1 MPVYC
6 RNVVGRIV
14 SLLPARAGSNP
25 RPPAAGRCLVHVGCT
40 APLALYCSRVCGCA
54 ATDVLRDAASS
65 SRSQHPS
72 SCTWLRSCL
81 ACNSVSGC
89 VRESPGSAPRVVTQL
104 VTHQPGGRGTE
115 SLVGTAPAAPPPA
128 SAMRAG
134 LGGGVP
140 TGAVAATRAL
150 HVFGT
155 VVLGAHSGREQ
166 GVVQVP
172 RIGRSRVE
180 LERHANLRRI
190 TGALPDKTRS
200 ARTNQR
206 CLMMTFQGLTAS

>member
-1 MPVYC
+1 VLHTSG
-6 RNVVGRIV
+6 VVV
-14 SLLPARAGSNP
+14 SKEMLESRSSAPSIAARRSWSARGALS
-25 RPPAAGRCLVHVGCT
+25 
-40 APLALYCSRVCGCA
+40 PLAL
-54 ATDVLRDAASS
+54 ASS

-72 SCTWLRSCL
+72 SCTWLTSCL

-89 VRESPGSAPRVVTQL
+89 VRQCPGSAPRVVTQL

-115 SLVGTAPAAPPPA
+115 SLVGTAPAAPPPTN
-128 SAMRAG
+128 AMRAG
-134 LGGGVP
+134 LGCGVP

-155 VVLGAHSGREQ
+155 VVLGAHSGREL

-180 LERHANLRRI
+180 RGERHGNLRII
-190 TGALPDKTRS
+190 TGST
-200 ARTNQR
+200 
-206 CLMMTFQGLTAS
+206 

>member
-1 MPVYC
+1 MNRREAKDLRGRLPIDVVVAELVGVAGLEPV
-6 RNVVGRIV
+6 
-14 SLLPARAGSNP
+14 
-25 RPPAAGRCLVHVGCT
+25 
-40 APLALYCSRVCGCA
+40 
-54 ATDVLRDAASS
+54 ASS

-72 SCTWLRSCL
+72 SCTWLTSCL

-89 VRESPGSAPRVVTQL
+89 GRESPGSAPRVVTQL
-104 VTHQPGGRGTE
+104 VTHQPGGRGIG
-115 SLVGTAPAAPPPA
+115 SLVGTAPAAPPPTN
-128 SAMRAG
+128 AMRAG

-140 TGAVAATRAL
+140 TGAVAATRAR
-150 HVFGT
+150 HGFGT
-155 VVLGAHSGREQ
+155 VVLGAHSGREL

-180 LERHANLRRI
+180 LERHGNLRRI

-200 ARTNQR
+200 ARTHQR